1 MASPRGELLVRIG
14 ENIIPIFKKE
24 VNPLELMFGETN
36 LMPRTYDQG
45 FPGSIKPLLAK
56 YLEALSFN
64 RPNLRIMEVGAG
76 TGSATEVILEVLG
89 SRTTADL
96 ASIGRYHFTDLSG
109 GFLERARKRFSKW
122 SSLMEYDILDIER
135 DPAAQGFQAE
145 SYDVVVA
152 THVLH
157 ATADLQR
164 TLANV
169 RSLLKPGGK
178 LLLIENMQPDLRC
191 TPFAFGVL
199 PGWWTSIEPDR
210 ALNPLI
216 REDRWNEI
224 LGKSGFTST
233 NLILRDTE
241 DNSAHEI
248 SVVVS
253 TAMKSEFDAKTCGFE
268 SILAVCG
275 SDTQLNSELVVSLV
289 QRFHQHSVELQTCNY
304 HNLRN
309 MDLRNTLALVLL
321 DLNSFDISNLTEALI
336 WVSGDEQYN
345 PKLSMP
351 TGVIRTIRWERDLEN
366 INFSIL
372 RFRNPLPDIHLLSDK
387 IVEFYCHNFD
397 PRLGLERNG
406 EFMFQN
412 DSFWTNRL
420 LHSKRVNDFLSTRFT
435 QETHLQ
441 PLGHGLERPLKSM
454 IRRPRQ
460 SASLE
465 FIEDESQL
473 LPVKPTE
480 VKILVQACG
489 LSSRDIMTVN
499 GDAPGDSLGGQ
510 ASGIITEV
518 GVAVTSLKVG
528 ERVMFIN
535 PSSQNGTLQSTFRTP
550 AGFVQKIPDDVD
562 HVEAAAVPI
571 AFCAAFHALHN
582 IAKLAPKEKLLIHS
596 AASSVGQAAI
606 QLASLIGADIF
617 ATVSTTQM
625 RELLINEYGVK
636 EDHIFFSRDVLFE
649 KGIMEITK
657 GRGIDVVLNL
667 LHGDALQATWR
678 CIAPFGRFIDFR
690 SKDILSLGK
699 LEMGPFSRNATYTGM
714 DISSMGYTKPSAVY
728 QIFEEV
734 AHLYRSQKI
743 RCPRPLARFR
753 YAEIDKALS
762 QLQAGNLEGSLVV
775 VPTEGDLVP
784 QKITEMSHY
793 NFPSDASYILA
804 GGLGGLGRSIARWMA
819 SRGAKHFIFISRS
832 GGRSDA
838 ASALIQELHNQ
849 SCQVKV
855 VVSDVSDHQQLMK
868 ALKPCTLSM
877 PPVKG
882 CFQCSMVLQDSLFAN
897 MTYAQFN
904 AAIKPKVQG
913 SLNLI
918 EALPRSIDFFICLSS
933 AAAVVG
939 NRGQANYVA
948 ANTFQDA
955 LAEHLVLT
963 GLPGLSI
970 NLGSVLTVGWVA
982 ENQQNLP
989 ISAAFGTLSEE
1000 ELLSVIEYH
1009 IDPRMKAAASVDTC
1023 HTVAG
1028 LRSSAYFV
1036 QRGLPPPAFMQFP
1049 FFSHLLPS
1057 AGVHNT
1063 DGEKE
1068 IDFPINDLLKT
1079 ADSLQTAGDA
1089 VSKAIGWKLSRV
1101 MSIPTEDIDLDRSLT
1116 SYGVDSLVTVD
1127 FRTWIMKDM
1136 AAIVQASDILSEK

>member
-24 VNPLELMFGETN
+24 VNPLELMF
-36 LMPRTYDQG
+36 G

-406 EFMFQN
+406 
-412 DSFWTNRL
+412 SSC
-420 LHSKRVNDFLSTRFT
+420 SK
-435 QETHLQ
+435 
-441 PLGHGLERPLKSM
+441 M
-454 IRRPRQ
+454 I
-460 SASLE
+460 
-465 FIEDESQL
+465 
-473 LPVKPTE
+473 
-480 VKILVQACG
+480 
-489 LSSRDIMTVN
+489 
-499 GDAPGDSLGGQ
+499 
-510 ASGIITEV
+510 
-518 GVAVTSLKVG
+518 
-528 ERVMFIN
+528 
-535 PSSQNGTLQSTFRTP
+535 
-550 AGFVQKIPDDVD
+550 
-562 HVEAAAVPI
+562 
-571 AFCAAFHALHN
+571 
-582 IAKLAPKEKLLIHS
+582 
-596 AASSVGQAAI
+596 
-606 QLASLIGADIF
+606 
-617 ATVSTTQM
+617 
-625 RELLINEYGVK
+625 
-636 EDHIFFSRDVLFE
+636 
-649 KGIMEITK
+649 
-657 GRGIDVVLNL
+657 
-667 LHGDALQATWR
+667 
-678 CIAPFGRFIDFR
+678 PFGQIDY
-690 SKDILSLGK
+690 SILSGL
-699 LEMGPFSRNATYTGM
+699 T
-714 DISSMGYTKPSAVY
+714 
-728 QIFEEV
+728 IF
-734 AHLYRSQKI
+734 
-743 RCPRPLARFR
+743 
-753 YAEIDKALS
+753 
-762 QLQAGNLEGSLVV
+762 
-775 VPTEGDLVP
+775 
-784 QKITEMSHY
+784 
-793 NFPSDASYILA
+793 
-804 GGLGGLGRSIARWMA
+804 
-819 SRGAKHFIFISRS
+819 
-832 GGRSDA
+832 
-838 ASALIQELHNQ
+838 
-849 SCQVKV
+849 
-855 VVSDVSDHQQLMK
+855 
-868 ALKPCTLSM
+868 
-877 PPVKG
+877 
-882 CFQCSMVLQDSLFAN
+882 
-897 MTYAQFN
+897 
-904 AAIKPKVQG
+904 
-913 SLNLI
+913 
-918 EALPRSIDFFICLSS
+918 
-933 AAAVVG
+933 
-939 NRGQANYVA
+939 
-948 ANTFQDA
+948 
-955 LAEHLVLT
+955 
-963 GLPGLSI
+963 
-970 NLGSVLTVGWVA
+970 
-982 ENQQNLP
+982 
-989 ISAAFGTLSEE
+989 
-1000 ELLSVIEYH
+1000 
-1009 IDPRMKAAASVDTC
+1009 
-1023 HTVAG
+1023 
-1028 LRSSAYFV
+1028 
-1036 QRGLPPPAFMQFP
+1036 
-1049 FFSHLLPS
+1049 
-1057 AGVHNT
+1057 
-1063 DGEKE
+1063 
-1068 IDFPINDLLKT
+1068 
-1079 ADSLQTAGDA
+1079 
-1089 VSKAIGWKLSRV
+1089 
-1101 MSIPTEDIDLDRSLT
+1101 
-1116 SYGVDSLVTVD
+1116 
-1127 FRTWIMKDM
+1127 
-1136 AAIVQASDILSEK
+1136 

>member
-275 SDTQLNSELVVSLV
+275 SDTQLNSELVVSL
-289 QRFHQHSVELQTCNY
+289 
-304 HNLRN
+304 
-309 MDLRNTLALVLL
+309 
-321 DLNSFDISNLTEALI
+321 
-336 WVSGDEQYN
+336 
-345 PKLSMP
+345 
-351 TGVIRTIRWERDLEN
+351 
-366 INFSIL
+366 
-372 RFRNPLPDIHLLSDK
+372 
-387 IVEFYCHNFD
+387 
-397 PRLGLERNG
+397 
-406 EFMFQN
+406 
-412 DSFWTNRL
+412 
-420 LHSKRVNDFLSTRFT
+420 
-435 QETHLQ
+435 
-441 PLGHGLERPLKSM
+441 
-454 IRRPRQ
+454 
-460 SASLE
+460 
-465 FIEDESQL
+465 
-473 LPVKPTE
+473 
-480 VKILVQACG
+480 
-489 LSSRDIMTVN
+489 
-499 GDAPGDSLGGQ
+499 
-510 ASGIITEV
+510 
-518 GVAVTSLKVG
+518 
-528 ERVMFIN
+528 
-535 PSSQNGTLQSTFRTP
+535 
-550 AGFVQKIPDDVD
+550 
-562 HVEAAAVPI
+562 
-571 AFCAAFHALHN
+571 
-582 IAKLAPKEKLLIHS
+582 
-596 AASSVGQAAI
+596 
-606 QLASLIGADIF
+606 
-617 ATVSTTQM
+617 
-625 RELLINEYGVK
+625 
-636 EDHIFFSRDVLFE
+636 
-649 KGIMEITK
+649 
-657 GRGIDVVLNL
+657 
-667 LHGDALQATWR
+667 
-678 CIAPFGRFIDFR
+678 
-690 SKDILSLGK
+690 
-699 LEMGPFSRNATYTGM
+699 
-714 DISSMGYTKPSAVY
+714 
-728 QIFEEV
+728 
-734 AHLYRSQKI
+734 
-743 RCPRPLARFR
+743 
-753 YAEIDKALS
+753 
-762 QLQAGNLEGSLVV
+762 
-775 VPTEGDLVP
+775 
-784 QKITEMSHY
+784 
-793 NFPSDASYILA
+793 
-804 GGLGGLGRSIARWMA
+804 
-819 SRGAKHFIFISRS
+819 
-832 GGRSDA
+832 
-838 ASALIQELHNQ
+838 
-849 SCQVKV
+849 
-855 VVSDVSDHQQLMK
+855 
-868 ALKPCTLSM
+868 
-877 PPVKG
+877 
-882 CFQCSMVLQDSLFAN
+882 DSLFAN

>member
-657 GRGIDVVLNL
+657 GRGID
-667 LHGDALQATWR
+667 
-678 CIAPFGRFIDFR
+678 
-690 SKDILSLGK
+690 
-699 LEMGPFSRNATYTGM
+699 
-714 DISSMGYTKPSAVY
+714 
-728 QIFEEV
+728 
-734 AHLYRSQKI
+734 
-743 RCPRPLARFR
+743 
-753 YAEIDKALS
+753 
-762 QLQAGNLEGSLVV
+762 
-775 VPTEGDLVP
+775 
-784 QKITEMSHY
+784 
-793 NFPSDASYILA
+793 
-804 GGLGGLGRSIARWMA
+804 
-819 SRGAKHFIFISRS
+819 
-832 GGRSDA
+832 
-838 ASALIQELHNQ
+838 
-849 SCQVKV
+849 
-855 VVSDVSDHQQLMK
+855 
-868 ALKPCTLSM
+868 
-877 PPVKG
+877 
-882 CFQCSMVLQDSLFAN
+882 DSLFAN

-1136 AAIVQASDILSEK
+1136 AAIVQASDILSEKSMLQLGTEIAKLSSLVPKE

>member
-784 QKITEMSHY
+784 
-793 NFPSDASYILA
+793 
-804 GGLGGLGRSIARWMA
+804 
-819 SRGAKHFIFISRS
+819 
-832 GGRSDA
+832 
-838 ASALIQELHNQ
+838 
-849 SCQVKV
+849 
-855 VVSDVSDHQQLMK
+855 
-868 ALKPCTLSM
+868 
-877 PPVKG
+877 
-882 CFQCSMVLQDSLFAN
+882 DSLFAN

-1136 AAIVQASDILSEK
+1136 AAIVQASDILSEKIPPTILYASPLGNIQERWVKDIEYKDD

>member
-784 QKITEMSHY
+784 
-793 NFPSDASYILA
+793 
-804 GGLGGLGRSIARWMA
+804 
-819 SRGAKHFIFISRS
+819 
-832 GGRSDA
+832 
-838 ASALIQELHNQ
+838 
-849 SCQVKV
+849 
-855 VVSDVSDHQQLMK
+855 
-868 ALKPCTLSM
+868 
-877 PPVKG
+877 
-882 CFQCSMVLQDSLFAN
+882 DSLFAN

-1136 AAIVQASDILSEK
+1136 AAIVQASDILSEKSMLQLGTEIAKLSSLVPKE